1 MNGAVSV
8 KLERPVSAARTA
20 GPDAAVASAAVA
32 RVAIAGEESG
42 QGGRS
47 NPFLLMPITLFF
59 LLLGF
64 AVLRSPSLITSAG
77 IGSAVIVATPLILA
91 TYALMAAV
99 MSGRGTVD
107 LSVGPLIGFLN
118 VTLIQLHGAGV
129 LDNIFAVFAYAIF
142 VGALYQFV
150 FALIVIYVRVQPIIV
165 SLSGYLALSGINLV
179 ILPRPGGV
187 APDWMASWGL
197 GTTIFSPVLLILVL
211 ASLGWILFTQTAFYT
226 HLRLMGSDERA
237 AYTSGVPI
245 FVVRIGA
252 HLISGCFAGLAAITF
267 TALISSGDPSQGTT
281 YTLIA
286 VTALVLGGASLSG
299 GRGGVFGCFLGAI
312 NLYLIT
318 FSLATFNFGAV
329 QSFVTNLAYGT
340 ILVVSLL
347 LTLVIPFI
355 QRHFRNFSPLL
366 YFVALSVVALGV
378 ILHATY
384 DGQEAAPAA
393 PATEVAQRLAPIDPA
408 RLYVAPLEVAAPD
421 GVEAA
426 MRQAVAPY
434 VLSVLLLIVIA
445 GFLRVA
451 VTQSGRRSVA
461 PAVIVV
467 VIGIVLLGAFMMRH
481 PPGAGQP
488 PTAQEG
494 N

>member
-1 MNGAVSV
+1 MSGAGAV
-8 KLERPVSAARTA
+8 KLETA
-20 GPDAAVASAAVA
+20 LRKTASGAAVAGVEA
-32 RVAIAGEESG
+32 G

-64 AVLRSPSLITSAG
+64 AVLRSPSLMTSAG
-77 IGSAVIVATPLILA
+77 IGSAIIVATPLILA
-91 TYALMAAV
+91 TYALMAV
-99 MSGRGTVD
+99 VISGRGTVD

-118 VTLIQLHGAGV
+118 VTLIQLHRAGL
-129 LDNIFAVFAYAIF
+129 LDNIFAVFAYAIL

-150 FALIVIYVRVQPIIV
+150 FSLIVIYVRVQPIIV

-245 FVVRIGA
+245 FVVRIGG

-318 FSLATFNFGAV
+318 FSLATFSFGAV

-347 LTLVIPFI
+347 LTLIIPFI

-378 ILHATY
+378 VLHATY
-384 DGQEAAPAA
+384 DGQAPA
-393 PATEVAQRLAPIDPA
+393 PTVEVTHQLVPIDAA
-408 RLYVAPLEVAAPD
+408 RLYVAPLEVSAPD
-421 GVEAA
+421 AAEAA
-426 MRQAVAPY
+426 MRQAVEPY
-434 VLSVLLLIVIA
+434 VLSLLLLIVIA

-451 VTQSGRRSVA
+451 VTQSGRRSLA

-467 VIGIVLLGAFMMRH
+467 IIGIVLLGAFMMRH

-488 PTAQEG
+488 PAAQG
-494 N
+494 SN